1 MERSRVG
8 LSVCLSVRPFVVCP
22 IVRQQER
29 RATGLLLSAL
39 RAGYRSIAGAGA
51 QQQRRR
57 STALG
62 IKHGQC
68 HVDSRV
74 DEAEHK
80 LVQLFEINLL
90 NIIIHNSL

>member
-39 RAGYRSIAGAGA
+39 RAGYRSIAGPARSSNGA
-51 QQQRRR
+51 AARR
-57 STALG
+57 TASNTGSVMLT
-62 IKHGQC
+62 
-68 HVDSRV
+68 
-74 DEAEHK
+74 AE
-80 LVQLFEINLL
+80 LTTLNTNLFSCLR
-90 NIIIHNSL
+90 